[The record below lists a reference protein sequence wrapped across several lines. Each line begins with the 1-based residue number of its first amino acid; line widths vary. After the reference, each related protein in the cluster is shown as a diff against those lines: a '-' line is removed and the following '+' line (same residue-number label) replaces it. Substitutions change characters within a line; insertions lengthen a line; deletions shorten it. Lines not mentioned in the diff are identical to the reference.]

1 MAHKLINL
9 DGQPLEIR
17 LVKRADAAVG
27 LRNGILPDGAVNNTT
42 EFSFKLG
49 SNASYEHIVLAHSET
64 PNLINPSEYITNGD
78 LFTLTNGT
86 SDDVRIV
93 GANVRLTETDPN
105 YATKKVGVF
114 YKVRAS
120 DAIYVLGDKP
130 NSPAPVAYQVVKGGQ
145 TTTLSIT
152 DIMATKGSYFADD
165 HYYVPLFLGTLKE
178 LQSTWLAGTGDVISF
193 SPHWTQGANK
203 VQHAVAIVKIIPVT
217 GLSINN
223 TQTDVNQNTDVDI
236 GLTITPVD
244 AGIASKT
251 FTSSN
256 TDVANFVDAAIGKMR
271 VNGVGS
277 FDVTAKVVDEL
288 GNQIQASKVFFG
300 LPDIAPFVVE
310 STTTATTR
318 NVGLLMAGMVDATI
332 VVDWGDGTREVVSN
346 ASTAPLSHTYTSD
359 ATFQIKL
366 YTKALVPFIQ
376 YLNANGGDKDLTLR
390 KVVSWG
396 ELNTLRYQFSDCGE
410 LTTAPIVA
418 PPYADDYT
426 SMFNGCTKFNSD
438 LSGWNTSRV
447 TLMGAMFSNAPLF
460 NSNLAG
466 WNVSNVTSMSSM
478 FANATSF
485 NGTVAGWDVTSL
497 EDANY
502 MFDGAV
508 NFNQPLTDWDTVS
521 LLEMNGMFRGAVKF
535 NQNLSHLKTGKVT
548 SLDSVF
554 SGATA
559 FNGTVIGWD
568 VSSVTSMYQTFYNA
582 AAFNQSV
589 ATWNTSKVTTFNA
602 TFSGAS
608 SFEGLVMNWD
618 VSRATTMLRLFENA
632 ENFKGAIGGWN
643 VSAVTDMTSMF
654 KGASRFNSDISEWN
668 VGNVDQMGQMFQ
680 DATVFNQRLQWWCV
694 SKIASTPSSFSLRS
708 SLVAENMPMW
718 GLCPIRDTI
727 ATIVGLPAYL
737 VVGDSRTLSV
747 TLNPDQPIQSV
758 VWSADNSS
766 VVAIDAATGEYVFL
780 SEGVATISVVVNGLY
795 NASVVVTVSG
805 SLQPFTFT
813 TKVNTT
819 MSLVNPNADEI
830 TIDWGDGTRITTT
843 SVDNTH
849 TYTDGLVHS
858 VKVNAAAV
866 DLPALIV
873 SGGIEEV
880 TSWYGGQQPSIK
892 FGSDLI
898 PTTLTKIPTQPP
910 TGWNDAEYMFQNCT
924 VFNQDI
930 SNWDV
935 SAITSFRGMFKNATA
950 FNQNISGWDVSLA
963 TNMDEMFHGA
973 AAFNQDIVL
982 WCVSGITEA
991 PTNFATG
998 ATSLNA
1004 GYIPVWGTCPN
1015 RNLVTT
1021 IVAEKT
1027 TIGLGLKTRLSYTT
1041 DPAID
1046 VTDEVWTVDDSSIL
1060 SVSSRGLVT
1069 AKALGS
1075 TYVNVVLNKTYRGR
1089 LRITATETSF
1099 DADVM
1104 VLDVDVSNANETI
1117 YIQNNSVVGGFE
1129 VDYGDGT
1136 TEIFAEGTELRHTY
1150 AEIGKYYV
1158 QITPIDAQPLN
1169 IVLGE
1174 TYSRVLQWTS
1184 VGYERLVLSSSTY
1197 PSPLLVDVPTTEP
1210 KGLTSY
1216 RGMFVNAY
1224 TFNDDL
1230 SGWDTSAITDMAY
1243 MFTSAYAFNGNIS
1256 TWNTGLVT
1264 DMNRMFTS
1272 AHAFNAS
1279 IVNWNVGSVE
1289 SMQMMFNDAR
1299 AFNQDISNWNVESVT
1314 NMGSMFENALA
1325 FTADL
1330 SWWCVSKIT
1339 AIPENFRLNASYLT
1353 DEKLPVWGTCPN
1365 RSYGLIVDNPGD
1377 VNVTKTA
1384 QLTYNLNPP
1393 STIVTE
1399 VWESSNDTIATV
1411 TDSGLVTGVSEGTVT
1426 MTVTLNK
1433 VYTSSVTFDVVP
1445 NIELLPPTNLNLV
1458 NLVAPTDLT
1467 GQITES

>member
-9 DGQPLEIR
+9 GGQPLEIR
-17 LVKRADAAVG
+17 LVKRTNAAVG

-86 SDDVRIV
+86 SDNVRIV

-105 YATKKVGVF
+105 YTAKKVGVF

-145 TTTLSIT
+145 STTLSIT

-178 LQSTWLAGTGDVISF
+178 LQSTWLAGPGDVISF

-223 TQTDVNQNTDVDI
+223 TQTDVNQNTDVNID
-236 GLTITPVD
+236 LAITPVD
-244 AGIASKT
+244 AGVANKT

-256 TDVANFVDAAIGKMR
+256 TDVANFVDATIGKMR

-277 FDVTAKVVDEL
+277 FDVTAKVIDEL

-318 NVGLLMAGMVDATI
+318 NVGFLMTGMSNATI
-332 VVDWGDGTREVVSN
+332 VVDWGDGTREVVSKV
-346 ASTAPLSHTYTSD
+346 STASLSHTYTSD

-376 YLNANGGDKDLTLR
+376 YLNANDGDKDLTLR

-410 LTTAPIVA
+410 LTTVPIVA
-418 PPYADDYT
+418 PPYANDYT

-447 TLMGAMFSNAPLF
+447 TLMDGMFSNAPLF
-460 NSNLAG
+460 NSNLTG

-485 NGTVAGWDVTSL
+485 NGTVAGWDVKRL
-497 EDANY
+497 KDASY

-521 LLEMNGMFRGAVKF
+521 LLKMNGMFRGAVKF
-535 NQNLSHLKTGKVT
+535 NQNLSHLKTDKVT

-559 FNGTVIGWD
+559 FNGTVIGWN
-568 VSSVTSMYQTFYNA
+568 VSNVTSMYQTFYNA

-632 ENFKGAIGGWN
+632 ANFKGAIGGWN

-654 KGASRFNSDISEWN
+654 KGASRFNSDISKWN
-668 VGNVDQMGQMFQ
+668 VGNVEQMGQMFQ
-680 DATVFNQRLQWWCV
+680 DATVFNQYLKWWCV
-694 SKIASTPSSFSLRS
+694 GKIASAPSNFALNS
-708 SLVAENMPMW
+708 SLAAENMPMW
-718 GLCPIRDTI
+718 GLCPIRDVVVTI
-727 ATIVGLPAYL
+727 NGLAEPVRLNDVRQLTYELTPDTPVQSTVWTSSNESIAVIDDSGN
-737 VVGDSRTLSV
+737 VVFTGLGSV
-747 TLNPDQPIQSV
+747 TITL
-758 VWSADNSS
+758 
-766 VVAIDAATGEYVFL
+766 
-780 SEGVATISVVVNGLY
+780 VVNGLY
-795 NASVVVTVSG
+795 TGMKTVTVQDV
-805 SLQPFTFT
+805 LQPMTVMT
-813 TKVNTT
+813 TGVNGGDVMIATNGV
-819 MSLVNPNADEI
+819 MV
-830 TIDWGDGTRITTT
+830 DWGDGSDPVLIT
-843 SVDNTH
+843 SNNSPVTH
-849 TYTDGLVHS
+849 TYTDSLKHLIRITP
-858 VKVNAAAV
+858 VNK
-866 DLPALIV
+866 DLMPSI
-873 SGGIEEV
+873 GIRGEIEEV
-880 TSWYGGQQPSIK
+880 VNWYPGLNQNISLAGKLQRVPNVA
-892 FGSDLI
+892 
-898 PTTLTKIPTQPP
+898 PNTTTFIGLFR
-910 TGWNDAEYMFQNCT
+910 DC
-924 VFNQDI
+924 VLFNQDI
-930 SNWDV
+930 SGWDTSNVKNMTETFKGATKFNQPLNSWDVGNVITMGSMFTGASAFNHPLDLWDV
-935 SAITSFRGMFKNATA
+935 SNVTDMNFMFMDATA
-950 FNQNISGWDVSLA
+950 FNQNLTG
-963 TNMDEMFHGA
+963 
-973 AAFNQDIVL
+973 
-982 WCVSGITEA
+982 WCVADIKTS
-991 PTNFATG
+991 PFAFDVRS
-998 ATSLNA
+998 A
-1004 GYIPVWGTCPN
+1004 
-1015 RNLVTT
+1015 LVS
-1021 IVAEKT
+1021 E
-1027 TIGLGLKTRLSYTT
+1027 
-1041 DPAID
+1041 
-1046 VTDEVWTVDDSSIL
+1046 
-1060 SVSSRGLVT
+1060 
-1069 AKALGS
+1069 
-1075 TYVNVVLNKTYRGR
+1075 
-1089 LRITATETSF
+1089 
-1099 DADVM
+1099 
-1104 VLDVDVSNANETI
+1104 
-1117 YIQNNSVVGGFE
+1117 
-1129 VDYGDGT
+1129 
-1136 TEIFAEGTELRHTY
+1136 H
-1150 AEIGKYYV
+1150 
-1158 QITPIDAQPLN
+1158 
-1169 IVLGE
+1169 
-1174 TYSRVLQWTS
+1174 
-1184 VGYERLVLSSSTY
+1184 
-1197 PSPLLVDVPTTEP
+1197 
-1210 KGLTSY
+1210 
-1216 RGMFVNAY
+1216 
-1224 TFNDDL
+1224 
-1230 SGWDTSAITDMAY
+1230 
-1243 MFTSAYAFNGNIS
+1243 
-1256 TWNTGLVT
+1256 
-1264 DMNRMFTS
+1264 
-1272 AHAFNAS
+1272 
-1279 IVNWNVGSVE
+1279 
-1289 SMQMMFNDAR
+1289 
-1299 AFNQDISNWNVESVT
+1299 
-1314 NMGSMFENALA
+1314 
-1325 FTADL
+1325 
-1330 SWWCVSKIT
+1330 
-1339 AIPENFRLNASYLT
+1339 
-1353 DEKLPVWGTCPN
+1353 LPMWGTCPN

-1377 VNVTKTA
+1377 VEVTKTA

-1467 GQITES
+1467 GQIIES